1 MIGGGKGMTEREG
14 PHSGEGGPAAGG
26 RRDREV
32 AAPEDMDAAAAKPRG
47 EGNAQQPLD
56 ENPSAGA
63 RERTAAVPDHAP
75 GAKEEQGG
83 GA

>member
-1 MIGGGKGMTEREG
+1 MTGREG
-14 PHSGEGGPAAGG
+14 PHSGEGGRTAGD

-47 EGNAQQPLD
+47 EGNAQQPL
-56 ENPSAGA
+56 EGHPSAGA
-63 RERTAAVPDHAP
+63 QERTEAVPDHAP
-75 GAKEEQGG
+75 GADEEQGG